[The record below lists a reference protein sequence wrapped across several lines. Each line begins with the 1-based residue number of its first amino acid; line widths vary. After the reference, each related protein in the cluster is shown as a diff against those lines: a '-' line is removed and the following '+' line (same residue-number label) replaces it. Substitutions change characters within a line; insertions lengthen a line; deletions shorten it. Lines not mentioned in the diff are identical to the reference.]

1 MCYIV
6 QILVYL
12 VRSTIPACSRGR
24 KEEKGRLPDEPSAYA
39 VRSRL
44 ETPNTV
50 GKDVKPES
58 RRWEGYTEEDI
69 LAAIRVMKGKEKEV
83 RDRQQA
89 TYKKETD
96 TTEQTQK

>member
-24 KEEKGRLPDEPSAYA
+24 KEEKDRLRDEPPAYA
-39 VRSRL
+39 ARSRL
-44 ETPNTV
+44 ETPNTL
-50 GKDVKPES
+50 GNDVKTGS

-83 RDRQQA
+83 RDRQQGD
-89 TYKKETD
+89 YKKKTD
-96 TTEQTQK
+96 ATQRTRK